1 METQTNVEH
10 AIRDFKQGLG
20 RFTEKLPDVGNKYME
35 FTAACFREGAVS
47 SKNKHLTALGIAIT
61 TQDEYCILY
70 HAKGALDN
78 GASEAE
84 ILETVGV
91 CAAFGGGAAL
101 AQGVTLVQQAIEQL
115 SPHSH

>member
-1 METQTNVEH
+1 METQRNVEQ
-10 AIRDFKQGLG
+10 ALQAYKQGLG
-20 RFTEKLPDVGNKYME
+20 RFSEKLPDVGAKYME

-47 SKNKHLTALGIAIT
+47 CKNKHLTALGIAIT
-61 TQDEYCILY
+61 MQDETCLLY

-84 ILETVGV
+84 LLETVGV

-101 AQGVTLVQQAIEQL
+101 SQGVTLLQQALEQW
-115 SPHSH
+115 SAQSH